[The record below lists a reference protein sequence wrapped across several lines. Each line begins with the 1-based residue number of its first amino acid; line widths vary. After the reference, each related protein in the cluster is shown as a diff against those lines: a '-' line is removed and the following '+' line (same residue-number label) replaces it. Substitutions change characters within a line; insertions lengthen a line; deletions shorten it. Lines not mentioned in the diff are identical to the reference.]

1 MSISVIQGVLRIP
14 AAQDKIRQK
23 GIEKPGFPENYT
35 LIDVETTGLSPYRD
49 RITEMGGLKVR
60 HGEVVATFS
69 ELVKFP
75 DSNKVPTFITKLM
88 MKQLLKKKDYQF
100 KKQLKSIVN
109 LLAVIQLLAIT

>member
-49 RITEMGGLKVR
+49 RITEMGVL
-60 HGEVVATFS
+60 
-69 ELVKFP
+69 
-75 DSNKVPTFITKLM
+75 
-88 MKQLLKKKDYQF
+88 
-100 KKQLKSIVN
+100 
-109 LLAVIQLLAIT
+109 

>member
-14 AAQDKIRQK
+14 AAQEKIRQK
-23 GIEKPGFPENYT
+23 GIEKPGFPDNYT

-49 RITEMGGLKVR
+49 RITEMGGLRVR

-75 DSNKVPTFITKLM
+75 DSNKVPRSEEHTSELQSRFELVCRLLLETK
-88 MKQLLKKKDYQF
+88 QY
-100 KKQLKSIVN
+100 
-109 LLAVIQLLAIT
+109 

>member
-75 DSNKVPTFITKLM
+75 DNNKVPAFITKLNGIDEAAIEE
-88 MKQLLKKKDYQF
+88 KGLPVQEAIKK
-100 KKQLKSIVN
+100 LSLIH
-109 LLAVIQLLAIT
+109 I